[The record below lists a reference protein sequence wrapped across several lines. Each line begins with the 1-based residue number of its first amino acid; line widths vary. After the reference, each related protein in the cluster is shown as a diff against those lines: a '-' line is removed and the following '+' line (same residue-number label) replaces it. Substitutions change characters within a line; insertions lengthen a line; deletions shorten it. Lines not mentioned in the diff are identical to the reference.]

1 MVETRRDGMAEIK
14 LHEGES
20 IENALRRFKR
30 KVMQEDIIKEVKK
43 HSFYL
48 ETGRKETHQT
58 SISPETPAGRKCVAN
73 PSKSESSQ
81 PPKNIR
87 PTRIL
92 LGWQKK
98 SSLEISRFKSQKL
111 TLVICSARSA
121 ELNPFKSSRIAIP
134 DARKVSAL
142 YR

>member
-1 MVETRRDGMAEIK
+1 LCASVTTRIGPSGPPFLADSLFGIRFQPE
-14 LHEGES
+14 ES
-20 IENALRRFKR
+20 PSRTPRRPKVVNHR
-30 KVMQEDIIKEVKK
+30 K
-43 HSFYL
+43 
-48 ETGRKETHQT
+48 T
-58 SISPETPAGRKCVAN
+58 SDPR
-73 PSKSESSQ
+73 
-81 PPKNIR
+81 
-87 PTRIL
+87 RIL

>member
-1 MVETRRDGMAEIK
+1 MAEIR

-20 IENALRRFKR
+20 IENAFAPL
-30 KVMQEDIIKEVKK
+30 
-43 HSFYL
+43 
-48 ETGRKETHQT
+48 
-58 SISPETPAGRKCVAN
+58 
-73 PSKSESSQ
+73 